1 MSRIKTLVLLF
12 SLLNSVWF
20 STSYAS
26 TSQPS
31 KACIVF
37 YQHNQPTSR
46 KVMVPAPEIAPITEL
61 WGSTYLP
68 SSSQANNKIFNNRN
82 TRNLDQCSSRE
93 CFLFAYLGAL
103 ETTHLNRS
111 RNSREI
117 HFSAAYLVAKKF
129 EHVIGEILSNN
140 QNGRGMYFDLKGGE
154 TYHAMKLTQL
164 YGLVPED
171 IWRPRE
177 PNLDKWDF
185 PKIYSEIISKVNA
198 IIEARNTNPNAH
210 PPSDNARL
218 TQEIFK
224 EVLGNYVGEWP
235 KPFWYDG
242 IYHTPESFGKLYNFD
257 TQGTIEVQHLN
268 EHGPYEN
275 PAQSFNLPF
284 FVNPLLSGG
293 HFYSYRK
300 SDSTQALFKTVENA
314 LAEDRAVLMDVDGN
328 DPREAGVGHQF
339 VVSNV
344 QTENSKQ
351 VNAVR
356 LKNSYT
362 NWGNGGYIWYT
373 PEGIAKKLRRIW
385 IFDVNKDIPEPKPN
399 PPKN

>member
-12 SLLNSVWF
+12 SLLNWLPFSV
-20 STSYAS
+20 SYAS
-26 TSQPS
+26 NTQSGD
-31 KACIVF
+31 ACDIF
-37 YQHNQPTSR
+37 YQQNRSTAR
-46 KVMVPAPEIAPITEL
+46 KAMVPAPEIAPITEL
-61 WGSTYLP
+61 WGDKHDPYNP
-68 SSSQANNKIFNNRN
+68 QSSNRIFNNKN

-111 RNSREI
+111 HNSREI

-140 QNGRGMYFDLKGGE
+140 QNGQGMYFNLKGGE
-154 TYHAMKLTQL
+154 MYHAMKLTQL
-164 YGLVPED
+164 YGLVPDD
-171 IWRPRE
+171 IWRPLE
-177 PNLDKWDF
+177 PNLSKWDF

-198 IIEARNTNPNAH
+198 IIEARMADPNAFPH
-210 PPSDNARL
+210 SDNARL
-218 TQEIFK
+218 TQDIFR

-242 IYHTPESFGKLYNFD
+242 IHHTPQTFGKLYNFD
-257 TQGTIEVQHLN
+257 TYGTVEVRHLKD
-268 EHGPYEN
+268 EGPYTN
-275 PAQSFNLPF
+275 PAQNFNLPLF
-284 FVNPLLSGG
+284 INPLLNGG
-293 HFYSYRK
+293 NFNRYQK
-300 SDSTQALFKTVENA
+300 SESTQTLFKAVETA
-314 LAEDRAVLMDVDGN
+314 LAEDRAVLLDVDGN

-339 VVSNV
+339 VIANV
-344 QTENSKQ
+344 QTQNSDQ

-373 PEGIAKKLRRIW
+373 PEGVAKKLRRIW
-385 IFDVNKDIPEPKPN
+385 FFDVNKDIPEPKPN
-399 PPKN
+399 PPQN